1 MRAKMADFKDRL
13 LSGRSLDEQMDIV
26 AELAAELGFD
36 ALAYD
41 YAAVPLDHV
50 GTVLTPPVVSL
61 RNTPGDWEELWCSE
75 GYYQL
80 DPVQHLAISSISPF
94 VWSYR
99 PQDETVLQRHL
110 DRRHAPVSSYL
121 QDAQLAHG
129 ATIPIHLPRGG
140 VATLTGLR
148 SHTRE
153 PDMAEVH
160 HVLADFSLLAHT
172 LQEAAYPLLLKE
184 SANKAIHLTRREL
197 ECLRWAAEGLTAGQ
211 IAEHLHRSLATISL
225 HLTSAMHKLGAK
237 NRVQAVARAV
247 HYRLLDD

>member
-1 MRAKMADFKDRL
+1 MQAKLADLKSRL
-13 LSGRSLDEQMDIV
+13 LSGRSLDEQMDII
-26 AELAAELGFD
+26 AELAAELGFE

-41 YAAVPLDHV
+41 YTAVPLDHV

-61 RNTPGDWEELWCSE
+61 RNTPDNWEELWCSE

-80 DPVQHLAISSISPF
+80 DPVQHLAITSIAPF

-99 PQDETVLQRHL
+99 PEDETVLQPLL

-140 VATLTGLR
+140 FATLTGLR
-148 SHTRE
+148 SNQERDVAGAHHAL
-153 PDMAEVH
+153 AE
-160 HVLADFSLLAHT
+160 FSLIAHA
-172 LQEAAYPLLLKE
+172 LQEAAYPLVLKE
-184 SANKAIHLTRREL
+184 SAKKSIRLTPREL
-197 ECLRWAAEGLTAGQ
+197 ECLRWAADGLTAAQ

>member
-1 MRAKMADFKDRL
+1 MQAKLADLKSRL
-13 LSGRSLDEQMDIV
+13 LSGRSLDEQMDTA
-26 AELAAELGFD
+26 AELAAQLGFD
-36 ALAYD
+36 ALSYD
-41 YAAVPLDHV
+41 YTAVPLDHV
-50 GTVLTPPVVSL
+50 GEVLTPSVVSV
-61 RNTPGDWEELWCSE
+61 RNTPADWEALWCSE
-75 GYYQL
+75 GYYQI

-99 PQDETVLQRHL
+99 PQDETVLQRYL
-110 DRRHAPVSSYL
+110 DRRHAPVSGYL
-121 QDAQLAHG
+121 QDAKLACG

-140 VATLTGLR
+140 LATLTGLR
-148 SHTRE
+148 SHTSERDLDEARE
-153 PDMAEVH
+153 H
-160 HVLADFSLLAHT
+160 LADFSLLAHT

-184 SANKAIHLTRREL
+184 GANKTIHLTRRER

-211 IAEHLHRSLATISL
+211 IAEQLHRSLATISL